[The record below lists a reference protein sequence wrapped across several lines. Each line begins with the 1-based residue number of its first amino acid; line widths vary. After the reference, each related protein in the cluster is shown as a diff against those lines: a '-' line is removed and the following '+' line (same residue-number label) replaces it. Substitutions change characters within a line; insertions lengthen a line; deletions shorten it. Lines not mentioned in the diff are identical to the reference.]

1 MNDTEFLTTLGRIFK
16 PDQIVTAPAVLED
29 LARDALFEG
38 RMPPSLKGRVQL
50 PWAVIRPRSTEE
62 VSTLLQLANEHRV
75 PLVPYG
81 GGSGLMG
88 GALSL
93 QPGIVLDLKSMNRI
107 LAISPENLTAHVEA
121 GVVLDDLERELSNKG
136 LMLGHDPWTV
146 SVATVGGTISTNSLG
161 YMGGKYGSMGD
172 QVLGLEAVL
181 PTGEPVNTRP
191 VQKTSTGL
199 DLHRLF
205 IGTEGCFGVITQ
217 VILRVFATPEERLL
231 QAYQFP
237 DFEAGF
243 AAIVRL
249 FHLGLKPSLLDYG
262 DRSGEDGGSAELFIG
277 FEGIREAAQAEI
289 KRCEEVCENGG
300 GVRLP
305 DTKAKCFWKER
316 HSIAEGYKRTRP
328 QRLKQPPSE
337 LSLEYLHVALP
348 ISQVLLYRRRCLEI
362 FGRSGIR
369 IGETGLWTHPEL
381 FSIVFQQ
388 KQPGGKGAFREAV
401 TQALMLA
408 QDMGGSMEY
417 CHGVGVKLASL
428 IAREHGYGLEVMQQI
443 KKALDPKG
451 ILNPGKL
458 GL

>member
-1 MNDTEFLTTLGRIFK
+1 
-16 PDQIVTAPAVLED
+16 
-29 LARDALFEG
+29 
-38 RMPPSLKGRVQL
+38 
-50 PWAVIRPRSTEE
+50 
-62 VSTLLQLANEHRV
+62 
-75 PLVPYG
+75 
-81 GGSGLMG
+81 MG

-93 QPGIVLDLKSMNRI
+93 RPGIVLDLKSLNRI
-107 LAISPENLTAHVEA
+107 LVVSPENLTARVEA
-121 GVVLDDLERELSNKG
+121 GVVLNDLNQELRSQE

-146 SVATVGGTISTNSLG
+146 SIATVGGTISTNSLG

-181 PTGEPVNTRP
+181 PMGECVSTRP

-199 DLHRLF
+199 DLYRLF

-217 VILRVFATPEERLL
+217 VTLRVFTVPEERLL

-237 DFEAGF
+237 NFETGF

-262 DRSGEDGGSAELFIG
+262 DSSGEDEGPADLYIG
-277 FEGIREAAQAEI
+277 FEGTHEIAQAET
-289 KRCEEVCENGG
+289 KRCEEVCEKGR
-300 GVRLP
+300 GVRQP
-305 DTKAKCFWKER
+305 DRKAKRFWKER
-316 HSIAEGYKRTRP
+316 HSIADWYKRTRP
-328 QRLKQPPSE
+328 QRLKEPPPK
-337 LSLEYLHVALP
+337 LSTEYLHVALP
-348 ISQVLLYRRRCLEI
+348 ISQVLAYRRRCLEI
-362 FGRSGIR
+362 FGKSGIR

-388 KQPGGKGAFREAV
+388 QQPEGKEAFREAV
-401 TQALMLA
+401 TQALMLV

-428 IAREHGYGLEVMQQI
+428 LAREHGYGLEVMRQI
-443 KKALDPKG
+443 KRTLDPNG

-458 GL
+458 DL